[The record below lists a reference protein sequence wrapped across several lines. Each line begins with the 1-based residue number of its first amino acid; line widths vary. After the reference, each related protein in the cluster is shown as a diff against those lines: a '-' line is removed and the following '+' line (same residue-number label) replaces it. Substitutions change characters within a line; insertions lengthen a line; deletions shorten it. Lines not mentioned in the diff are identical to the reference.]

1 MGKIKFVLYVV
12 GLIASMG
19 VWLPILHI
27 GSDFF
32 DAYSIY
38 FTTPLWIVIIAL
50 IFIKRYE
57 NRKTE
62 REMMKRVI
70 KEETNE

>member
-19 VWLPILHI
+19 VWLPILNI
-27 GSDFF
+27 GRDFF

-38 FTTPLWIVIIAL
+38 FTAPLSFVVIAL

-62 REMMKRVI
+62 REMMKRAI
-70 KEETNE
+70 KKETNG

>member
-1 MGKIKFVLYVV
+1 MGKIKLILYIV

-19 VWLPILHI
+19 VWLPIFHI
-27 GSDFF
+27 GRDFF
-32 DAYSIY
+32 EAYSIY
-38 FTTPLWIVIIAL
+38 FTTPLWLVVIAL

-62 REMMKRVI
+62 REMLKRAL
-70 KEETNE
+70 KKQSHE